1 VVIMS
6 EQWTESTITTSM
18 MDDSA
23 SEDDGGYVSYND
35 RPETFIVPVVFGL
48 IFLVGVVGNAS
59 LIWIL
64 LRNKNMRSVPNT
76 YIFNLAVGDLLV
88 LICSVPFTST
98 VVSVFTLTALSLD
111 RYSAIVRPV
120 QSYVSGPKSKRMIL
134 S

>member
-1 VVIMS
+1 MS
-6 EQWTESTITTSM
+6 NGNTTAE
-18 MDDSA
+18 DSQD
-23 SEDDGGYVSYND
+23 DDGYIAYYE

-88 LICSVPFTST
+88 LICSVSFTST
-98 VVSVFTLTALSLD
+98 VFTLDSWPYGLLICKASEFAKVGFLTQFIDTFIKMS
-111 RYSAIVRPV
+111 S
-120 QSYVSGPKSKRMIL
+120 
-134 S
+134 

>member
-1 VVIMS
+1 M
-6 EQWTESTITTSM
+6 TN
-18 MDDSA
+18 DSA

-64 LRNKNMRSVPNT
+64 LRNKNLRSVPNT

-88 LICSVPFTST
+88 LICAVPFTST
-98 VVSVFTLTALSLD
+98 VFTLDSWPYGLFICKASEFAKVLVLLISIFSYKIALML
-111 RYSAIVRPV
+111 
-120 QSYVSGPKSKRMIL
+120 
-134 S
+134 